1 MINFL
6 HSMAIVTYVTFAI
19 SGVLPQSL
27 CSPMIGIIH
36 VYRPYYIAISEW
48 WIASNVK

>member
-19 SGVLPQSL
+19 SGVLPL
-27 CSPMIGIIH
+27 YACSPMISVI
-36 VYRPYYIAISEW
+36 YRLYYTALSEC
-48 WIASNVK
+48 WIVRTVE

>member
-19 SGVLPQSL
+19 SGVLPLSA
-27 CSPMIGIIH
+27 CSPMISLI
-36 VYRPYYIAISEW
+36 YRPNCTGLSEC
-48 WIASNVK
+48 SFVRNVQ